1 MSFPEPPLCLFKGD
15 SFAALELFHA
25 LADRRYSLGALQSV
39 EQGLIAV
46 GILDDEFSPA
56 IDR

>member
-1 MSFPEPPLCLFKGD
+1 MFSPEPPLRLFKRG
-15 SFAALELFHA
+15 SFAAFELFHA
-25 LADRRYSLGALQSV
+25 LTDRRYSLGALQSV

>member
-1 MSFPEPPLCLFKGD
+1 MSSPEPPLRLFKGD
-15 SFAALELFHA
+15 SFAAIELFHT
-25 LADRRYSLGALQSV
+25 LTDRRYSLGALQSV